1 MANRGRSDPY
11 TPWKALIPQNVQ
23 NPFNRKLDPEN
34 VEELILDTDMII
46 IATGSQADDLL
57 YYRLLQEKAADEIYS
72 AGDAKEPGRVW
83 EAINGANE
91 IARNI

>member
-1 MANRGRSDPY
+1 M
-11 TPWKALIPQNVQ
+11 V
-23 NPFNRKLDPEN
+23 
-34 VEELILDTDMII
+34 I
-46 IATGSQADDLL
+46 IATGAQADDSL

-83 EAINGANE
+83 EAITGANE